1 MTIQSSHQAL
11 NIHAAPRDLGARLKS
26 TARQVAAGLGVEVLK
41 TRTLNAYLSRYE
53 DACSEIEALTRQTV
67 FADLPER
74 EGRVPLMV
82 SLQGTGATEAMWLL
96 GHLNRTLALEGDICE
111 FGVAQ
116 GATSALMANEMRL
129 TSKRLWLFDSF
140 QGLPSPTGQD
150 VLLDDI
156 YRLGSID
163 KYAGRMVEDQSQVI
177 ERLRQIGF
185 PLTRTRIVAGFIDE
199 TIRQPGLPEDVCFA
213 YVDFD
218 FYAPIKTT
226 LEYLDTRV
234 SAGGCVLVDDYGHF
248 SAGAQTAVDEFVAPR
263 TDRWK
268 LTLPPSFAGRFAI
281 LEKLERPA
289 SANSPV
295 SAT

>member
-1 MTIQSSHQAL
+1 MTASSTHQAL
-11 NIHAAPRDLGARLKS
+11 QTHATPTTVSARIKG
-26 TARQVAAGLGVEVLK
+26 TARQLVASLGLEVLK

-53 DACSEIEALTRQTV
+53 DACSEIDALARQSV
-67 FADLPER
+67 FIDMPER
-74 EGRVPLMV
+74 AGRVPLMV
-82 SLQGTGATEAMWLL
+82 SLQGTGATEAVWLL
-96 GHLNRTLALEGDICE
+96 GHLNRTLELEGDVCE

-116 GATSALMANEMRL
+116 GATSALMANEIRL

-140 QGLPSPTGQD
+140 QGLPPPTGQD

-163 KYAGRMVEDQSQVI
+163 RYAGEMVEDQTQVV

-185 PLTRTRIVAGFIDE
+185 PLTRARIVAGFIED
-199 TIRQPGLPEDVCFA
+199 TIRQPGLPEQVSFA

-218 FYAPIKTT
+218 FYAPIRTA
-226 LEYLDTRV
+226 LEYLDARV
-234 SAGGCVLVDDYGHF
+234 SDGGFVLVDDYGHF

-268 LTLPPSFAGRFAI
+268 LTLPPAFAGRFAI
-281 LEKLERPA
+281 LEKLGRLT
-289 SANSPV
+289 SVNSPV